1 MTRMIKVFM
10 TENAAND
17 FATAVRGKITI
28 QYDWDAMLNRMIKEY
43 VVLF

>member
-17 FATAVRGKITI
+17 FAITVRGKITI